1 MASIPLWL
9 IPETWQEKAGQFARG
24 SLLDIAWKLF
34 VVLLFAGLS
43 ALLLAAGPYGAAVGG
58 ILLGTLL
65 SEEVRKSVADIWYRR
80 WAEVKLPL

>member
-1 MASIPLWL
+1 MARVPIPLV
-9 IPETWQEKAGQFARG
+9 PETWQETLGQFARG

-34 VVLLFAGLS
+34 VVLLLAAIS

-65 SEEVRKSVADIWYRR
+65 SDEVRKSIADVWYRR